1 MEKRSLSVIIPCFN
15 EGRRIYENIKKI
27 KSYLENNFEN
37 FEIIAVND
45 GSSDNT
51 GEELKRLQNDFG
63 VKILTHGRNRG
74 KGKAVKDGFL
84 ASQNEVVM
92 FLDADLAIPIE
103 ELGKFFEEIKKGY
116 QIVIASRFVPGLKI
130 ARPVLWYRQ
139 ILEKVYRILRIIII
153 GAQDVRDTQCG
164 FKVFTKRAM
173 LDIFPY
179 LTVDRFAFD
188 SEVIFLA
195 KKRRYEIKELPIT
208 LQNPTVS
215 SIRIYS
221 DSVNM
226 FLDLLRIRKNDIFG
240 KYNLKI

>member
-1 MEKRSLSVIIPCFN
+1 MEKKSLSVIIPCFN
-15 EGRRIYENIKKI
+15 EGRRIYENVQKI
-27 KSYLENNFEN
+27 EKYLENNFEN

-51 GEELKRLQNDFG
+51 GEELKRLQNDLSIK
-63 VKILTHGRNRG
+63 VISHKKNRG
-74 KGKAVKDGFL
+74 KGQAVKNGFL

-103 ELGKFFEEIKKGY
+103 ELDKFLKEIKSGY

-130 ARPVLWYRQ
+130 VRPVLWYRQ
-139 ILEKVYRILRIIII
+139 ILEKIYRILRIMIID
-153 GAQDVRDTQCG
+153 ARNVKDTQCG
-164 FKVFTKRAM
+164 FKVFTRRAM

-179 LTVDRFAFD
+179 LTVKRFAFD

-215 SIRIYS
+215 SVRIYS

-226 FLDLLRIRKNDIFG
+226 FLDLLRIRRNGFMG
-240 KYNLKI
+240 KYDLKL

>member
-1 MEKRSLSVIIPCFN
+1 MEKKSISVIIPCFN
-15 EGRRIYENIKKI
+15 EGRRIYDNIQKI
-27 KSYLENNFEN
+27 KNYLENNFEN

-45 GSSDNT
+45 GSLDNT
-51 GEELKRLQNDFG
+51 AQELEKAQKDFSIQI
-63 VKILTHGRNRG
+63 VNHKRNRG
-74 KGKAVKDGFL
+74 KGQAVKDGFL

-103 ELGKFFEEIKKGY
+103 ELGKFFEEIKKGH
-116 QIVIASRFVPGLKI
+116 QIVIASRFVPGLKVV
-130 ARPVLWYRQ
+130 RPVLWYRQ
-139 ILEKVYRILRIIII
+139 ILEKGYRILRIMII
-153 GAQDVRDTQCG
+153 GALNVKDTQCG
-164 FKVFTKRAM
+164 FKVFTRRAM

-179 LTVDRFAFD
+179 LTVERFAFD

-195 KKRRYEIKELPIT
+195 KKRRYGIKELPIT

-226 FLDLLRIRKNDIFG
+226 FMDLLRIRRNNIMG
-240 KYNLKI
+240 RYNLKI

>member
-1 MEKRSLSVIIPCFN
+1 MEKNSISVIIPCFN
-15 EGRRIYENIKKI
+15 EGRRIYENIQKI
-27 KSYLENNFEN
+27 KKYLENNFET

-45 GSSDNT
+45 GSLDNT
-51 GEELKRLQNDFG
+51 GEELKRLQSDLFIE
-63 VKILTHGRNRG
+63 VIVHKKNRG
-74 KGKAVKDGFL
+74 KGQAVKDGFL

-103 ELGKFFEEIKKGY
+103 ELGKFFEEIKGGY

-130 ARPVLWYRQ
+130 VRPVLWYRR

-153 GAQDVRDTQCG
+153 DARNVKDTQCG
-164 FKVFTKRAM
+164 FKVFTRRAM

-179 LTVDRFAFD
+179 LTVERFAFD

-226 FLDLLRIRKNDIFG
+226 FLDLLRIRKNDILG